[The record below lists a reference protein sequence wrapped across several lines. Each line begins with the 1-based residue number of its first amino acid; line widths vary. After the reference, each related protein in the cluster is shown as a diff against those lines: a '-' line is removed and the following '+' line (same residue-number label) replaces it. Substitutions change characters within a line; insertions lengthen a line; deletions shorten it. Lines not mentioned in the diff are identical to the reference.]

1 MVGQY
6 EAFVDTGDISPD
18 DWPKFESIVTA
29 FKAVFTG
36 KRTAQQGREFAAEV
50 IGCKVSA
57 IGG

>member
-1 MVGQY
+1 M
-6 EAFVDTGDISPD
+6 TR
-18 DWPKFESIVTA
+18 IVTA